1 MGDYGHGIWI
11 LISVAVI
18 FLAVRKRW
26 GLGWDYFERNPTT
39 VQDAALDWLVWI
51 VPVLFFVLVVD
62 NALVWLGMAAEWR
75 MVLWVAFI
83 AYGIVRSI
91 DYGKI
96 IAGLRGTIATEEE
109 MREGVSV
116 EEILRAAQQGKGQG

>member
-1 MGDYGHGIWI
+1 MGDYGYGIWV
-11 LISVAVI
+11 LASVAVI

-39 VQDAALDWLVWI
+39 VGEAALDWLVWI
-51 VPVLFFVLVVD
+51 VPVLFFVVVVN
-62 NALVWLGMAAEWR
+62 NALVWLGMATEWQ

-83 AYGIVRSI
+83 AYAIARSI
-91 DYGKI
+91 DYYKI
-96 IAGLRGTIATEEE
+96 VRDLRGTIATEEE